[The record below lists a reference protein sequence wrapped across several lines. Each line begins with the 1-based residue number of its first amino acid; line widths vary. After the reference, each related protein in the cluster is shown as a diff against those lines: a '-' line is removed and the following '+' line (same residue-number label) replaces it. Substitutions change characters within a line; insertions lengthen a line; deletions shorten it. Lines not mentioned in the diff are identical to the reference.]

1 MKFKTMVL
9 VLLICVVT
17 LFALHE
23 ISWAKQNAK
32 QETSERLKVGTI
44 SVRTIFEGCKKNKK
58 YMKEAIAE
66 RGRLEA
72 ELEKLDKEIE
82 ADKAGLKTLKQAST
96 DYMESAKEIL
106 QKQAYLQAQQEFYK
120 RQIEFKD
127 QQWTEKLYQDILRV
141 VNKVAKQ
148 KGLDLVFE
156 KSEPEFPVPSSSELM
171 LAIRTHKLVYSGQS
185 PDISAEVIAQLD
197 AND

>member
-9 VLLICVVT
+9 ALLTCVVA

-32 QETSERLKVGTI
+32 QETSGLKVGTI